1 MSFLIKDLIIIL
13 QDKFDFDYDL
23 WKQTGRFSFL
33 SSNVSDN
40 NSSSGEGNHKYEVE
54 NSKLKGFES
63 EIEDLFSQEE
73 EIQSPLIKCPLFFP
87 QEDSPQLLQEDVELL
102 ESSESVLA
110 DIHSDEES
118 ENESEVKTPRNNSSE
133 TRENK
138 DIFSPAS
145 LKTEGSI
152 SFPSDNK
159 KRITCKKN
167 QQWRN
172 IMGSGERSKGGRR
185 VLALRADVMN
195 KNFFRALRREC
206 KFLFEEFLIEN
217 GFTNSRS
224 KRIFNANLRRFA
236 QHLLEEVS
244 EINIETS
251 DFNVDDFKI
260 YIGVF
265 LNVCL
270 IKRMYTES
278 EDRQKCE
285 EFNDLLYSYSH
296 KKFYEFVSKTEVSQL
311 IKAMM
316 IKKGLQNFVRGHS
329 TLANNTSSYEAHIQK
344 LINNI

>member
-1 MSFLIKDLIIIL
+1 M
-13 QDKFDFDYDL
+13 
-23 WKQTGRFSFL
+23 
-33 SSNVSDN
+33 
-40 NSSSGEGNHKYEVE
+40 
-54 NSKLKGFES
+54 
-63 EIEDLFSQEE
+63 
-73 EIQSPLIKCPLFFP
+73 IKCPLFFP
-87 QEDSPQLLQEDVELL
+87 HKESELILQEDVESL
-102 ESSESVLA
+102 ENPESAIAEV
-110 DIHSDEES
+110 HSQEET
-118 ENESEVKTPRNNSSE
+118 EKESEVNTPRNSPSKSSVS
-133 TRENK
+133 K
-138 DIFSPAS
+138 DMLSPAS
-145 LKTEGSI
+145 LKTES
-152 SFPSDNK
+152 STSSASAQK

-236 QHLLEEVS
+236 QHLLEDVCEL
-244 EINIETS
+244 NMETS
-251 DFNVDDFKI
+251 DFNIDDFKI

-278 EDRQKCE
+278 AEKQKCE

-296 KKFYEFVSKTEVSQL
+296 KKFYEFVSKTEMSQL
-311 IKAMM
+311 IKAIMM
-316 IKKGLQNFVRGHS
+316 KKGLQNFVRGHS
-329 TLANNTSSYEAHIQK
+329 TLANNSSSYESHIQK